1 MWIGREPDPHT
12 QVWLVETKRLDHLVS
27 FSSLNAVVKLGLDVQ
42 GLCARSRRTTVAQPH
57 GTRQAPCGHPCATV
71 AFRSLNS
78 AGHRLFSLVSLASL
92 TYCRQIV
99 VRQLSYKIHF
109 TAQKQNS
116 RPLRKSYLVYHLL
129 RATSKPS
136 SSPTILRHR

>member
-1 MWIGREPDPHT
+1 MWIGREPYPHT
-12 QVWLVETKRLDHLVS
+12 QVRLVETKRLNYLVS

-42 GLCARSRRTTVAQPH
+42 GSSARSRRTTVAQPY
-57 GTRQAPCGHPCATV
+57 GTRQAPCGRPCATV

-99 VRQLSYKIHF
+99 AHELSYKIHF

-116 RPLRKSYLVYHLL
+116 RPLRKSYLVYHPLKAIS
-129 RATSKPS
+129 RAT
-136 SSPTILRHR
+136 